1 MLPFSQLSFTGWGCF
16 AFLEQS
22 QQSTVPH
29 FFYSFIDEFVEL
41 TQDLFVEDVHHVCP
55 FKIFKKILTAIF
67 PACWLMTWL
76 YEYQLTRSS
85 GQNHNS
91 SRGKKKKEKDLLL
104 AYHHISC
111 LAYPHLHSCCRICG
125 KNWMPLLYTSTP
137 LLPVIPLL
145 GQAGRQKPQNGC
157 NTIVELW
164 HIFSFKKK
172 KKRN

>member
-1 MLPFSQLSFTGWGCF
+1 MF
-16 AFLEQS
+16 APL
-22 QQSTVPH
+22 
-29 FFYSFIDEFVEL
+29 L
-41 TQDLFVEDVHHVCP
+41 
-55 FKIFKKILTAIF
+55 LTAIF

-172 KKRN
+172 KKKETNSKLYVLVAGKLLLFIYFCNTESYICTFSC